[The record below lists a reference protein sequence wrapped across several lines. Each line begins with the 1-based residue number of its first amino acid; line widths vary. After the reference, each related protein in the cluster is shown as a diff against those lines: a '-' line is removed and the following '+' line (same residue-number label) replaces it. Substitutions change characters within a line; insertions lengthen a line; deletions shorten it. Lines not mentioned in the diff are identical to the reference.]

1 MNAIFLDGYSLDR
14 NDLDFAPIRAQV
26 DSLDIYP
33 QTQRAELSQRIAP
46 YDVILVNKVKLD
58 RASLENSKSKLIC
71 IAATGTDNIDLSACR
86 DFDITVTNCQGYGT
100 DSVAQHAL
108 GLMLNLSNQMFEY
121 HQAVVNGRW
130 HESTQF
136 CLLDYPIREL
146 ADKTLGI
153 VGYGTLGQRVAELG
167 KAFGMNILVS
177 ARPGST
183 PGNGRVAFDELLQQ
197 VDFLSLHCPLTDAT
211 YHLIGERELSLMKP
225 TACLI
230 NTARGALIDEAAL
243 ANALE
248 ERRIG
253 GAGLDVIDGE
263 PPGAN
268 CPFFQQSLPN
278 LIITPHSGWGA
289 LEARQRII
297 QQISENIEKWAQGK
311 PCRVVS

>member
-1 MNAIFLDGYSLDR
+1 MKAVFLDGYSLDR
-14 NDLDFAPIRAQV
+14 SDLDFAPIRAQV

-33 QTQRAELSQRIAP
+33 QTQTAELSQRIAP
-46 YDVILVNKVKLD
+46 YDVILVNKVQLD
-58 RASLENSKSKLIC
+58 RASLENSKAKLIC
-71 IAATGTDNIDLSACR
+71 IAATGTDNIDLAACR
-86 DFDITVTNCQGYGT
+86 DIGITVTNCQGYGT
-100 DSVAQHAL
+100 NSVAQHAL
-108 GLMLNLSNQMFEY
+108 GLMLNLSNHMFEY
-121 HQAVVNGRW
+121 HQAVMNGRW
-130 HESTQF
+130 HESSQF

-146 ADKTLGI
+146 AGKTLGI
-153 VGYGTLGQRVAELG
+153 VGYGTLGQRVTELG

-177 ARPGST
+177 ARPGSA

-211 YHLIGERELSLMKP
+211 HHLIGELELSLMKP

-230 NTARGALIDEAAL
+230 NTARGALINEAAL
-243 ANALE
+243 ARALE

-253 GAGLDVIDGE
+253 GAGLDVVDGE
-263 PPGAN
+263 PPGVD

-297 QQISENIEKWAQGK
+297 HQISENIETWAKGK
-311 PCRVVS
+311 PFRVVS

>member
-1 MNAIFLDGYSLDR
+1 MKAVFLDGYSLDR
-14 NDLDFAPIRAQV
+14 NDLDFSPVRAQV
-26 DSLDIYP
+26 SSLDIYP
-33 QTQRAELSQRIAP
+33 KTQTTELSQRLAL
-46 YDVILVNKVKLD
+46 YDVILVNKVLLD
-58 RASLENSKSKLIC
+58 RTSLENSNAKLIC

-86 DFDITVTNCQGYGT
+86 DFGITVTNCQGYGT

-108 GLMLNLSNQMFEY
+108 GLMLNLSNHMFEY
-121 HQAVVNGRW
+121 HQAVKDGHW
-130 HESTQF
+130 HKSTQF

-146 ADKTLGI
+146 AGKTLGI

-167 KAFGMNILVS
+167 KAFGMNILIS
-177 ARPGST
+177 ARPGS
-183 PGNGRVAFDELLQQ
+183 PPDNGRVAFDELLQR
-197 VDFLSLHCPLTDAT
+197 VDFLSLHCPLTGAT

-243 ANALE
+243 AHALE

-253 GAGLDVIDGE
+253 GAGLDVVDGE

-268 CPFFQQSLPN
+268 CPFFKQSLPN

-289 LEARQRII
+289 LEARQRIV
-297 QQISENIEKWAQGK
+297 QQISENIEKWAEGK
-311 PCRVVS
+311 PFRVVS